1 MTSIFTF
8 SKTNGIMNL
17 IINFQEG
24 LKSISANLLRSILT
38 ALIIAIGITSLV
50 GILTAVDGMKAS
62 INNSFSNLG
71 ANSFEIRSKRNER
84 NRNVQGVTEKRY
96 KQLEYFEAERFKKLY
111 TVSQTVTI
119 STYVS
124 WSTEVKRL
132 SEKTNPNIRIVG
144 TDEQYLNIEGYNL
157 ESGRNFSSYEV
168 KNGRPVA
175 LVGNEVVSKLF
186 KDNENPLTQ
195 EISFFGNKYKIIGIL
210 KKEGALGGDS
220 GSDRSVI
227 IPIESAIRLNTGWT
241 NFRYYVNVAI
251 DDPTQME
258 HALGQATGLMR
269 SIRQDPIGS
278 ENSFEISRN
287 LTLEERLNEISSYLK
302 IGGFIIGFIT
312 LLGASIGLMNIMLVS
327 VTERTREIGIRKA
340 IGANPRKIREQFLM
354 EAIVICLIGG
364 LGGVI
369 LGIGIGNL
377 ISNLISAG
385 TFIVPW
391 LWVFVGFAICIAVG
405 LISGSY
411 PAFKASRLDPIEALR
426 FE

>member
-1 MTSIFTF
+1 
-8 SKTNGIMNL
+8 MNL
-17 IINFQEG
+17 IVNFQEG

-50 GILTAVDGMKAS
+50 GILTAIDGMKAS

-71 ANSFEIRSKRNER
+71 ANSFEIRSKRTDR
-84 NRNVQGVTEKRY
+84 SRSTAGVEEKKY
-96 KQLEYFEAERFKKLY
+96 EPLEYFEVKKFKNLFKY
-111 TVSQTVTI
+111 SQNVSV

-124 WSTEVKRL
+124 WSAEIKRI
-132 SEKTNPNIRIVG
+132 SKKTDPNIRIVG
-144 TDEQYLNIEGYNL
+144 ANENFLNLEGFNIET
-157 ESGRNFSSYEV
+157 GRNFSSYEV
-168 KNGRPVA
+168 KFGRPVA
-175 LVGNEVVSKLF
+175 LIGNEMVNKLF
-186 KDNENPLTQ
+186 EENEDPIDK
-195 EISFFGNKYKIIGIL
+195 EIACFGNKYKVIGVL
-210 KKEGALGGDS
+210 KKEGALGGE
-220 GSDRSVI
+220 GAADRTVI

-241 NFRYYVNVAI
+241 NFRYYINIGVESPEQLEFV
-251 DDPTQME
+251 Q
-258 HALGQATGLMR
+258 GQATGLMR
-269 SIRQDPIGS
+269 SIRQDPIGQ

-287 LTLEERLNEISSYLK
+287 LTLEERLEEISSYLR

-312 LLGASIGLMNIMLVS
+312 LLGASVGLMNIMLVS

-340 IGANPRKIREQFLM
+340 IGANPRKIREQFLI
-354 EAIVICLIGG
+354 EAIVICLFGG

-377 ISNLISAG
+377 ISNLVSAG

-391 LWVFVGFAICIAVG
+391 LWVIVGFAICIVVG
-405 LISGSY
+405 LVSGTY

>member
-1 MTSIFTF
+1 
-8 SKTNGIMNL
+8 MNL
-17 IINFQEG
+17 IINIQEG

-50 GILTAVDGMKAS
+50 GILTAIDGMKAS

-71 ANSFEIRSKRNER
+71 ANSFEIRSKRSDR
-84 NRNVQGVTEKRY
+84 DRSRAGVEEKRY
-96 KQLEYFEAERFKKLY
+96 EPLRYFEVKQFKNLFKY
-111 TVSQTVTI
+111 SQNVSV

-124 WSTEVKRL
+124 WSAEIKRL
-132 SEKTNPNIRIVG
+132 SKKTDPNIRIVG
-144 TDEQYLNIEGYNL
+144 ANENYLNLQGYNI
-157 ESGRNFSSYEV
+157 ETGRNFSSYEV
-168 KNGRPVA
+168 KFGRPVA
-175 LVGNEVVSKLF
+175 LIGNELVNKLF
-186 KDNENPLTQ
+186 EESENPLDK
-195 EISFFGNKYKIIGIL
+195 EVSCFGNKYKVIGIL

-241 NFRYYVNVAI
+241 NFRYFVNVGVES
-251 DDPTQME
+251 PEQME
-258 HALGQATGLMR
+258 YTLGQATALMR
-269 SIRQDPIGS
+269 SIRQDPIGQ

-287 LTLEERLNEISSYLK
+287 LTLEERLEEISSYLR

-312 LLGASIGLMNIMLVS
+312 LLGASVGLMNIMLVS

-340 IGANPRKIREQFLM
+340 IGANPRKIREQFLI
-354 EAIVICLIGG
+354 EAIVICVFGGIGG
-364 LGGVI
+364 VV
-369 LGIGIGNL
+369 LGIAIGNI
-377 ISNLISAG
+377 ISNLVSAG

-391 LWVFVGFAICIAVG
+391 LWVFVGFAICIVVG
-405 LISGSY
+405 LVSGTY